1 MQALTRPPP
10 CTCLYFAARFPMST
24 STQAPLDPLQPP
36 SRSRHGWCLLA
47 VAGLLILDLW
57 SKSAAFEFLAEATLV
72 RDDTGHNR
80 YPLVGNWLG
89 MMRNLNYGAAFGQ
102 LKGIPTA
109 LVGLRTVAIV
119 VLGVLVFRAP
129 RGQSLYL
136 SALVLIL
143 AGAMGNLYDNLF
155 HRPYDHEAG
164 RPFGPVRDFIDV
176 YFQGLRW
183 HFPTFNVADSCIT
196 VGAVLL
202 LLSGFAGAKEGEVPE
217 CEPEVDLGADSEGA
231 ET

>member
-1 MQALTRPPP
+1 MSSLPPE
-10 CTCLYFAARFPMST
+10 
-24 STQAPLDPLQPP
+24 PLDALDPP
-36 SRSRHGWCLLA
+36 SRSRHGLCLLA
-47 VAGLLILDLW
+47 VVGLVALDLW
-57 SKSAAFEFLAEATLV
+57 SKSAAFEFLAKASAEGSLV
-72 RDDTGHNR
+72 RDDTGHER
-80 YPLVGNWLG
+80 YPFVWNWLG

-109 LVGLRTVAIV
+109 LVALRAVAVV

-129 RGQSLYL
+129 RKQALYL

-155 HRPYDHEAG
+155 YRPVGHETG

-176 YFQGLRW
+176 YFSGLRW

-202 LLSGFAGAKEGEVPE
+202 LLSGLAGGKEEEIPE
-217 CEPEVDLGADSEGA
+217 REPEVDLEPDPEAPK
-231 ET
+231 T

>member
-1 MQALTRPPP
+1 MPSSSQE
-10 CTCLYFAARFPMST
+10 
-24 STQAPLDPLQPP
+24 PLDPLPP
-36 SRSRHGWCLLA
+36 SGSRHGLCLLA
-47 VAGLLILDLW
+47 VVGLVALDLW

-72 RDDTGHNR
+72 RDDTGHDR

-109 LVGLRTVAIV
+109 LVGLRAVAIV

-129 RGQSLYL
+129 RRQGLYL

-155 HRPYDHEAG
+155 HRPFDHEAG

-176 YFQGLRW
+176 YFPGLHW

-202 LLSGFAGAKEGEVPE
+202 LLSGLVGGKEGEIPE
-217 CEPEVDLGADSEGA
+217 REAEPDLGADPEGA

>member
-1 MQALTRPPP
+1 MSSSSQEPLEPLPPP
-10 CTCLYFAARFPMST
+10 SA
-24 STQAPLDPLQPP
+24 
-36 SRSRHGWCLLA
+36 SRHGLCLLA
-47 VAGLLILDLW
+47 VAGLVALDLW

-72 RDDTGHNR
+72 RDDTGHDR

-109 LVGLRTVAIV
+109 LVGLRSVAIV

-129 RGQSLYL
+129 RKQALYL

-155 HRPYDHEAG
+155 YRPIGHETG

-176 YFQGLRW
+176 YFSGLRW

-202 LLSGFAGAKEGEVPE
+202 LLSGLVGGKEEEIPE
-217 CEPEVDLGADSEGA
+217 REPEVDLEADPEASK
-231 ET
+231 T

>member
-1 MQALTRPPP
+1 ML
-10 CTCLYFAARFPMST
+10 
-24 STQAPLDPLQPP
+24 
-36 SRSRHGWCLLA
+36 CLLA
-47 VAGLLILDLW
+47 AVGLVALDLW

-72 RDDTGHNR
+72 RDDTGHDR
-80 YPLVGNWLG
+80 YPLVGDWLG
-89 MMRNLNYGAAFGQ
+89 LMRNLNYGAAFGQ
-102 LKGIPTA
+102 LKGIPTT
-109 LVGLRTVAIV
+109 LVGLRAVAIV

-129 RGQSLYL
+129 RKQVLYL

-155 HRPYDHEAG
+155 YRPVGHETG

-176 YFQGLRW
+176 YFSGLRW

-202 LLSGFAGAKEGEVPE
+202 LLSGLAGGKEEESPE
-217 CEPEVDLGADSEGA
+217 REPEVDLEPDPEAPK
-231 ET
+231 T